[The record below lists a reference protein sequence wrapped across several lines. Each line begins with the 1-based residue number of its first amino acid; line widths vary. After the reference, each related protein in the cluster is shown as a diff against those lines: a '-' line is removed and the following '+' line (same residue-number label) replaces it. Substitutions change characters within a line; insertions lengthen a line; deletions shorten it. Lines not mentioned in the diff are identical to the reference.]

1 MVLSVVWYGS
11 PPTNSLVCVVSFCLF
26 VGTLVL
32 KVGSTRAVV
41 MVLSCSGDITAGM
54 GEETSVGCGAVFAVL
69 G

>member
-1 MVLSVVWYGS
+1 M
-11 PPTNSLVCVVSFCLF
+11 SFCLL

-32 KVGSTRAVV
+32 KVGSTSAVV